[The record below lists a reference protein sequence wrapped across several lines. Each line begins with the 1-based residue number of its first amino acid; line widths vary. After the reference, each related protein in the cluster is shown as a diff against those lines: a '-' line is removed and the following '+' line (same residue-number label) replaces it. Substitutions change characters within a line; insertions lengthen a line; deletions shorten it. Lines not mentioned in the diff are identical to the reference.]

1 MCDFFPKG
9 KSLGA
14 NLKVKLDLS
23 NYVTK
28 SDLKNAAGVDT
39 FDFAKKS

>member
-23 NYVTK
+23 NYV
-28 SDLKNAAGVDT
+28 
-39 FDFAKKS
+39 KKIRFKKCGWC

>member
-23 NYVTK
+23 NYVK
-28 SDLKNAAGVDT
+28 KNQI
-39 FDFAKKS
+39 